1 MTAISN
7 KCDDHEI
14 MKKKYELAYK
24 QFINKDYFACKKNLE
39 KNLINF
45 SPDAMNGLLYAA
57 VLIVEGNFKD
67 GLSIIEELLGIDD
80 IKNDER
86 AKKEIIDITT
96 HLILYPDL
104 KVTSIYPRITKLHK
118 EYNPY
123 L

>member
-14 MKKKYELAYK
+14 MKKNYALAYE
-24 QFINKDYFACKKNLE
+24 QFMNKNYFASKKYLE

-45 SPDAMNGLLYAA
+45 SPDAMNGLLYAV

-67 GLSIIEELLGIDD
+67 GLSIIEGLLGIDD

-86 AKKEIIDITT
+86 AKKEIIDITK

>member
-14 MKKKYELAYK
+14 MKKNYALAYE
-24 QFINKDYFACKKNLE
+24 QFMNKNYFASKKYLE

-45 SPDAMNGLLYAA
+45 SPDVMNGLLYAV

-86 AKKEIIDITT
+86 AKKEIIDITK

>member
-14 MKKKYELAYK
+14 MKKNYALAYE
-24 QFINKDYFACKKNLE
+24 QFMNKNYCASKKYLE

-45 SPDAMNGLLYAA
+45 SPDAMNGLLYAV

-86 AKKEIIDITT
+86 AKKEIIDITK

>member
-14 MKKKYELAYK
+14 MKKNYELAYK

-57 VLIVEGNFKD
+57 VLIVEGNFQD
-67 GLSIIEELLGIDD
+67 GLSVIEELLGINEV
-80 IKNDER
+80 KNDER
-86 AKKEIIDITT
+86 AKQEIIDITK
-96 HLILYPDL
+96 HLILYPDF

-118 EYNPY
+118 EYDPY

>member
-14 MKKKYELAYK
+14 MKKNYALAYE
-24 QFINKDYFACKKNLE
+24 QFMNKNYFASKKYLE

-45 SPDAMNGLLYAA
+45 SPDAMNGLLYAV

-67 GLSIIEELLGIDD
+67 GLSIIEELLDIDD

-86 AKKEIIDITT
+86 AKNEIIDITK

>member
-7 KCDDHEI
+7 KCNDYEI
-14 MKKKYELAYK
+14 MKKNYELAYK

-57 VLIVEGNFKD
+57 VLIVEGNFQD
-67 GLSIIEELLGIDD
+67 GLSVIEELLGINEV
-80 IKNDER
+80 KNDER
-86 AKKEIIDITT
+86 AKKEIIDITK

>member
-14 MKKKYELAYK
+14 MKKNYALAYE
-24 QFINKDYFACKKNLE
+24 QFMNKNYFASKKYLE

-45 SPDAMNGLLYAA
+45 SPDAMNGLLYAV

-86 AKKEIIDITT
+86 AKKEIIDITK